1 MGDIC
6 RSIGRLASE
15 TQALAVTDHMH
26 DLLHAKSIEVD
37 LEYYENS
44 QYHDTLHRAQQE
56 APFRPTRIV
65 HGLLQVGR
73 SSISLLAIAGLLFSF
88 QWGVA
93 VILFV
98 AAVPG
103 VLVRLRYAGR
113 LFYWQRQRTPA
124 ERRARYFN
132 WLLTTDVHAKEIR
145 LFELGALFM
154 RRYRDVRQQLRR
166 ERLDI
171 AAQRTVAELVTQAS
185 GTLAVFAAYA
195 FIAYRTVQGA
205 ITLGD
210 LVMYYQA
217 FQRGQGFLREMMSG
231 LAGLYEDSLF
241 LTNLYEFLDLKRMVI
256 DSPHPQPVPRPL
268 QTGVV
273 FHRVSFGYPES
284 PRTVLHEI
292 TFTIRPGEVVA
303 LVGKNGSG
311 KTTLIK
317 LLCRLY
323 DPTSGL
329 ITLDGVDL
337 RQFEITALRR
347 QISVIFQDYAR
358 YHLSARDNVWFGSV
372 DFPPDQ
378 ARIAAAATR
387 PAPTRSSIDCHMAM
401 RRS

>member
-1 MGDIC
+1 MRRRWLLQLLRALRLVWQSSRGWTLVSTGLLLVESMLPLASLYLMKLVVDTVASGVAGPGSRVTFASVALLIALAGATTLMGDIC

-44 QYHDTLHRAQQE
+44 HYHDTLYRAQQE

-73 SSISLLAIAGLLFSF
+73 SSISLLAIAALLFSF
-88 QWGVA
+88 QWGVP
-93 VILFV
+93 VLLL
-98 AAVPG
+98 AAALPG

-113 LFYWQRQRTPA
+113 LFYWQRQRTPT

-166 ERLDI
+166 ERLDM

-217 FQRGQGFLREMMSG
+217 FQ
-231 LAGLYEDSLF
+231 
-241 LTNLYEFLDLKRMVI
+241 
-256 DSPHPQPVPRPL
+256 
-268 QTGVV
+268 
-273 FHRVSFGYPES
+273 
-284 PRTVLHEI
+284 
-292 TFTIRPGEVVA
+292 PG
-303 LVGKNGSG
+303 
-311 KTTLIK
+311 I
-317 LLCRLY
+317 
-323 DPTSGL
+323 
-329 ITLDGVDL
+329 
-337 RQFEITALRR
+337 
-347 QISVIFQDYAR
+347 
-358 YHLSARDNVWFGSV
+358 SARAGVL
-372 DFPPDQ
+372 
-378 ARIAAAATR
+378 ARDDERLSGPI
-387 PAPTRSSIDCHMAM
+387 
-401 RRS
+401 